1 MNIKMAT
8 NSQLSTIES
17 IKQTKQTSKTET
29 ESHISRLFV
38 WLPGGKGMG
47 ENGGKGAGI
56 RKYKLVGT
64 E

>member
-29 ESHISRLFV
+29 ESHILRLFV